1 MEMNNLL
8 QQYDNIILERLSE
21 VIQQIKGLREDFQN
35 LQTQVAGRENVLQQE
50 IQQFYAQQQILE
62 QQQLTL
68 TNSLTTANNSSTNG
82 GYSQMMSAL
91 SQIQVSKCCGDKS
104 FQLILKIVYLS
115 RSFTA
120 RVASARC
127 YECHREKYSSSLS

>member
-1 MEMNNLL
+1 MNNIL

-21 VIQQIKGLREDFQN
+21 VIQQIKGLREDIQN

-68 TNSLTTANNSSTNG
+68 INSLTTANSSSMQTNG
-82 GYSQMMSAL
+82 GYSQMMAAL
-91 SQIQVSKCCGDKS
+91 SQIQVRYYLS
-104 FQLILKIVYLS
+104 FQLILTIVSVHNSKSCKCSVL
-115 RSFTA
+115 
-120 RVASARC
+120 
-127 YECHREKYSSSLS
+127 